1 MIEIITLKNGMRV
14 ALEKMEGL
22 RSVSLGIW
30 VKNGSKYE
38 SSSENGIS
46 HFIEHL
52 LFKGTKN
59 RTAKKI
65 ASDIDEIG
73 GHINAFTSKEYTC
86 YYTKTLDTHIDIA
99 IDVLSD
105 MFFNSNFDEEDI
117 KKELKVI
124 IEEIA
129 MYEDSPDDLVSEIL
143 HKGVFK
149 NTSLEMPILGTK
161 ETISNFTRNTFI
173 EYMKKQYTPENVVV
187 AVAGNFDKDTVVDLI
202 QKHFDHFK
210 NEIYV
215 PKVID
220 NFYTKSFVKRE
231 KDIEQLHLMMAYEGT
246 YTGADNVYDLATV
259 GTYFGSGMS
268 SVLFQKVREERGL
281 CYSIYS
287 QNISYN
293 DIGLF
298 TIYSALNVDNLE
310 ELVEVVLKE
319 IDMLKS
325 TKLDISALSRTKEQL
340 KSSYIL
346 GLESSSNRM
355 SAIGRNLL
363 IQNKV
368 FTPTEIIDKIDAIT
382 MESVSKVI
390 DEVFKT
396 EKLSFSLVGKISDE
410 KIKGLGF

>member
-105 MFFNSNFDEEDI
+105 MFFNSNFDEEEI

-143 HKGVFK
+143 HEGVFK
-149 NTSLEMPILGTK
+149 DTSLQMPILGTK
-161 ETISNFTRNTFI
+161 ETISKFTRNTFI

-187 AVAGNFDKDTVVDLI
+187 AIAGNFDKDTVVSLI
-202 QKHFDHFK
+202 EKHFDHFS
-210 NEIYV
+210 NEIYI
-215 PKVID
+215 PKNIES
-220 NFYTKSFVKRE
+220 FYTRSSVKRD

-246 YTGADNVYDLATV
+246 HTGADNVYDLATV

-268 SVLFQKVREERGL
+268 SILFQKVREERGL

-298 TIYSALNVDNLE
+298 TIYSALNGDNLE
-310 ELVEVVLKE
+310 ELIEVVLKE
-319 IDMLKS
+319 IEILKKS
-325 TKLDISALSRTKEQL
+325 KLDISALSRTKEQL

-368 FTPTEIIDKIDAIT
+368 YTPTEIIDKIDAIT
-382 MESVSKVI
+382 LESVSKVI

-396 EKLSFSLVGKISDE
+396 EKLSYSLVGKINDE